1 MFHIRLATSLLVAAA
16 FLPGMLAQAQ
26 YPPDSGE
33 YLILSAQYGTE
44 RNHVD
49 VTNRL
54 KELARQDRV
63 FLMNNNTFGV
73 DPDYGQV
80 KVLRIYA
87 RGPDGRERMFEY
99 REGST
104 IDGSQ
109 FRGWG
114 RGDWGREGWSG
125 RWEGGGD
132 DDRNRDEHRSDR
144 DEGEYVILSAQYGTE
159 QRHVDVTNRL
169 KELAQ
174 QDRTFVMG
182 NNTFGVDPDFGRVKV
197 LRIYA
202 RGPEGRERMFEFRE
216 GSVVDGSQFRGW
228 GRGDWGREG
237 WSGRWEGGGD
247 DNRGRDEHRD
257 GRDEGQYVILSA
269 QYGTRR
275 HHVDVTDRLK
285 DLARSD
291 RTFLMG
297 NGTFGIDPDPGR
309 IKALRLYTRGPDGRE
324 RMFEF
329 REGSPVDGSQ
339 FRGWGR
345 GDWGNERRN
354 DRW

>member
-1 MFHIRLATSLLVAAA
+1 MFNIRLALTLMLTAA
-16 FLPGMLAQAQ
+16 FLPGTLSAQ
-26 YPPDSGE
+26 YSPDSRDSGQ
-33 YLILSAQYGTE
+33 YVILSAQYGTE

-49 VTNRL
+49 VTERL
-54 KELARQDRV
+54 KELARQDQLFR
-63 FLMNNNTFGV
+63 MDNNSFGV

-114 RGDWGREGWSG
+114 RGDWGRERWSG
-125 RWEGGGD
+125 RWEGG
-132 DDRNRDEHRSDR
+132 DDRDRDEHRGDR
-144 DEGEYVILSAQYGTE
+144 DEGQYIILSAQYGTGE
-159 QRHVDVTNRL
+159 RHVDVTGRL
-169 KELAQ
+169 KELAR

-216 GSVVDGSQFRGW
+216 GSLVDGSQFRGW
-228 GRGDWGREG
+228 GRGDWGREA
-237 WSGRWEGGGD
+237 WSGRWEGVGD
-247 DNRGRDEHRD
+247 YDRDQ
-257 GRDEGQYVILSA
+257 GQYVILSA

-309 IKALRLYTRGPDGRE
+309 VKALRLYTRGPDGRE

-329 REGSPVDGSQ
+329 REGSAVDGTQ